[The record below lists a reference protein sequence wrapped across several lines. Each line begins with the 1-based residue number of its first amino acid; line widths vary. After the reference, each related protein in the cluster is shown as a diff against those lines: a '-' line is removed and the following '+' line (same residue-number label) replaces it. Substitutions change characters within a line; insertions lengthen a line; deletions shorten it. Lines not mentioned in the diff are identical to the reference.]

1 MGPTDVEGGSPEH
14 DDPPTGELPQGELP
28 QGELPQDDDL
38 TDHDQTDEMPTWS
51 PPADAG
57 AERPLTA
64 QPPDPSA
71 WPALPAPPSLSP
83 GSDIPAEPPLEEK
96 GPSGTSPRRAAFLG
110 AVAGALV
117 AALVATGV
125 TVALDDDAA
134 SNQVDRPVI
143 TPVTTRE
150 GTLDIQA
157 ILAKVQPSVVAVETK
172 STSDLGSFEGAG
184 SGIVLSKDGLVLTNS
199 HVIGSIGDIT
209 VVLPDGSRHAA
220 TLVGQSPDDD
230 IAVIQVQELDDDLVP
245 AELGSSDDLQVGDE
259 VIAIGNALNLGGDPT
274 VTRGIVSAM
283 DRDLSAEGVTLEG
296 LIQTDAAINPGN
308 SGGPLV
314 NAAGQ
319 VVGMNT
325 AIVAD
330 AQNLGFSIAIDVARP
345 VVEALENGEGQV
357 TPDQAFLGVS
367 STDVSELSD
376 DVRANFEIDVD
387 EGAFVTEVVS
397 GSAADDAGL
406 EEGDVIVEIDGD
418 DVSESSQ
425 VREHILDKEP
435 GDEVEITVVRRGDE
449 KTVTATLGERG
460 DRS

>member
-1 MGPTDVEGGSPEH
+1 
-14 DDPPTGELPQGELP
+14 
-28 QGELPQDDDL
+28 
-38 TDHDQTDEMPTWS
+38 
-51 PPADAG
+51 
-57 AERPLTA
+57 
-64 QPPDPSA
+64 
-71 WPALPAPPSLSP
+71 
-83 GSDIPAEPPLEEK
+83 
-96 GPSGTSPRRAAFLG
+96 
-110 AVAGALV
+110 
-117 AALVATGV
+117 
-125 TVALDDDAA
+125 
-134 SNQVDRPVI
+134 
-143 TPVTTRE
+143 
-150 GTLDIQA
+150 
-157 ILAKVQPSVVAVETK
+157 
-172 STSDLGSFEGAG
+172 
-184 SGIVLSKDGLVLTNS
+184 
-199 HVIGSIGDIT
+199 
-209 VVLPDGSRHAA
+209 
-220 TLVGQSPDDD
+220 
-230 IAVIQVQELDDDLVP
+230 
-245 AELGSSDDLQVGDE
+245 
-259 VIAIGNALNLGGDPT
+259 
-274 VTRGIVSAM
+274 
-283 DRDLSAEGVTLEG
+283 
-296 LIQTDAAINPGN
+296 
-308 SGGPLV
+308 
-314 NAAGQ
+314 